1 VKALPAVEPMPPL
14 ASGPLPWLGAGLGL
28 LRDPTAHLARL
39 RARHGDTFVLDGLG
53 YRLFFVFGAEG
64 VRALYAAPEHEA
76 SFGLATFELVMRR
89 KLPLELAI
97 GRRNRPHDL
106 FKNPDV
112 ESYLGHL
119 EQAMRLEL
127 AELGERGSFEAFA
140 EAKRLGYRLGLA
152 SWAGAEAASP
162 RFLPAL
168 ISAFERLDAAE
179 SFVRPLSTAWTL
191 ATGKRRERRAMRE
204 IEAVIHTILEE
215 RRARGRRPGDFLDQI
230 EASFADLA
238 LPARDVEVARDLM
251 LLQMGAQ
258 SNLFAALAWTLVNL
272 LLRPELLERVRSGDD
287 GLLERSA
294 HESIRLAQRS
304 LTLRRVL
311 RPFELEAGGTRYR
324 LAPGVFLATM
334 LSVTNPT
341 AAPGLDRFDPDHY
354 AGRRLADSVAPPAR
368 ELVSSFG
375 HGRHACPAQRF
386 SISAIRIAI
395 RRLLERYDLAPR
407 FAAAEPRA
415 RQIGGVARAARP
427 CLVAYSARA
436 GANQTAPLGTLRDFR

>member
-1 VKALPAVEPMPPL
+1 VKPLPAVEPMPPR
-14 ASGPLPWLGAGLGL
+14 AAGMLPWLGGGLGL
-28 LRDPTAHLARL
+28 LVDPTAYLTRL
-39 RARHGDTFVLDGLG
+39 RTRLGDSFVLDGLG
-53 YRLFFVFGAEG
+53 YRLFFVFSAPG

-89 KLPLELAI
+89 KLPLELAM

-119 EQAMRLEL
+119 ESAVRLEID
-127 AELGERGSFEAFA
+127 ELGERGHFEAFA

-162 RFLPAL
+162 RFLPRL
-168 ISAFERLDAAE
+168 ISAFERLDTAD

-215 RRARGRRPGDFLDQI
+215 RRARGHRPGDFLDQI
-230 EASFADLA
+230 EASFGEVA
-238 LPARDVEVARDLM
+238 LPERDVQVARDLM
-251 LLQMGAQ
+251 LIQMGAQ

-272 LLRPELLERVRSGDD
+272 LLRPELLARVRTGDD
-287 GLLERSA
+287 DLLERSA

-311 RPFELEAGGTRYR
+311 RPLEVETETGKHR
-324 LAPGVFLATM
+324 LAPGVFLATL
-334 LSVTNPT
+334 LSVTNPC

-354 AGRRLADSVAPPAR
+354 AGRRLVDAALPPAR
-368 ELVSSFG
+368 ELVSTFG
-375 HGRHACPAQRF
+375 HGRHSCPAQRF
-386 SISAIRIAI
+386 SISAIRIAL
-395 RRLLERYDLAPR
+395 RRLLERYELEPR
-407 FAAAEPRA
+407 FRAARPLA
-415 RQIGGVARAARP
+415 RQIGGVARAAHP
-427 CLVAYSARA
+427 CLVAYSAR
-436 GANQTAPLGTLRDFR
+436 R